1 MAQCH
6 ATSKG
11 SGAPCKRQ
19 AIAGAAVCR
28 AHGGAAPQV
37 KAAAR
42 SRLLALVDPALAML
56 ARAVRDTGSPTAVGV
71 RAATE
76 ILNRAGLDVA
86 GADVPTEF
94 RAVITFVAPNGE
106 PISNDAMNR

>member
-1 MAQCH
+1 
-6 ATSKG
+6 
-11 SGAPCKRQ
+11 
-19 AIAGAAVCR
+19 
-28 AHGGAAPQV
+28 
-37 KAAAR
+37 
-42 SRLLALVDPALAML
+42 ML